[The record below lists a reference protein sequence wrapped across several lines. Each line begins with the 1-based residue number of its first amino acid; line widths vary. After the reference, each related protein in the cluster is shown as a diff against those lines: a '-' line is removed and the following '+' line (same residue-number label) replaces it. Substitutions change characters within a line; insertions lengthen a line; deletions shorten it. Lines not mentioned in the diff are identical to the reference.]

1 MRDPQIMSDPFD
13 LIYFI
18 FKCKMILLSSAIGA
32 LVHNALNGCTL
43 SYISIEC
50 THLKCPKG
58 ISICH
63 HKTKQLYCDQYWVP
77 S

>member
-1 MRDPQIMSDPFD
+1 MRDPQIMSDPFH

-18 FKCKMILLSSAIGA
+18 FKCKMILLSSAGA

-50 THLKCPKG
+50 THLK
-58 ISICH
+58 
-63 HKTKQLYCDQYWVP
+63 P